1 MKDILLDNFMVFG
14 PSINYL
20 FQVFKFHNTKS
31 SKGFSKYLCLVT
43 ILSHTLKVFF
53 WFSEKFKYTLLIQ
66 SILVIIM
73 QLYLVYLCIKFQE
86 KEPNYDE
93 IINENNSS
101 DKTIKRKLN
110 NLKNVFNL
118 KLMWKWNDTL
128 EYYIF
133 YVMLVILLS
142 ISHLCFSNYDYFS
155 FFVGF
160 VSMFL
165 EMFCSFPQ
173 IIELYNTKNQKNI
186 SKIMVSMFL
195 LGNSIKVYYNIYNN
209 SPIQLIIGAYIQ
221 VFCNVILIAQIIY
234 YYFTDNIRSNEI
246 LANQINSNKIIFE
259 VNSTIIENIKEIN
272 S

>member
-1 MKDILLDNFMVFG
+1 M
-14 PSINYL
+14 
-20 FQVFKFHNTKS
+20 H
-31 SKGFSKYLCLVT
+31 
-43 ILSHTLKVFF
+43 
-53 WFSEKFKYTLLIQ
+53 
-66 SILVIIM
+66 
-73 QLYLVYLCIKFQE
+73 LYLVYLCIKFQE
-86 KEPNYDE
+86 KEPNYGE

-101 DKTIKRKLN
+101 DNTIKRKLN
-110 NLKNVFNL
+110 NLKNIFNL
-118 KLMWKWNDTL
+118 KLMWKWNDVL

-133 YVMLVILLS
+133 YFMLVSLLS
-142 ISHLCFSNYDYFS
+142 ISHLFFSNYDYYSFS
-155 FFVGF
+155 VGF

-246 LANQINSNKIIFE
+246 LANQINSNKIIFD
-259 VNSTIIENIKEIN
+259 VNATIIENIKEID